1 MFLWCLQLFCYSL
14 NSVLFR
20 YSSRRCRSIDEV
32 STTNSM
38 KFEFSPYLRG
48 YIYYSSI
55 CDSLDGV
62 NSRMKRK
69 RRRGQPR
76 HWMCKTF
83 RGVIDNVETFSTFF
97 LQLMVRFRK
106 MFGAVFSFFIIY
118 YVRVCWGSRLW
129 RYFEMIF
136 TPRSQTSCTRKSGPL
151 VAFKGIIGRKT

>member
-1 MFLWCLQLFCYSL
+1 MFTVILLFTQFGFVWIFIPYTIINATKS
-14 NSVLFR
+14 SVLFG
-20 YSSRRCRSIDEV
+20 YSSRRYHKKFGFVQIFIPQMPEHIDEV
-32 STTNSM
+32 STINSM

-118 YVRVCWGSRLW
+118 YVRVC
-129 RYFEMIF
+129 
-136 TPRSQTSCTRKSGPL
+136 
-151 VAFKGIIGRKT
+151 